1 MPRSLVQVRP
11 DPPTLPQHST
21 SGDSLY
27 RIQEAPSLPVKAG
40 KRIHEVDWVCLTMA
54 KEKGSDSDANE
65 AVDEQSKAKDREGK
79 ELQEIRQRRMGGGR
93 RFLSNIEDFV
103 LMGGIAYGVLFA
115 LLLFSMST
123 GIMGNSTSVDHTA
136 STTFLDIG
144 DECTEITDEPWL
156 NIFPDPDQ
164 ELFSIAGHNLP
175 NGEAYLNYTFFEI
188 INEQTNSLVKEDY
201 GTNET
206 VRTINKADSSNGRAY
221 FKAPYSELPEG
232 HFKLEFQV
240 TVHEERNKSSPVIF
254 RGSDNVSFEHT
265 ISKETLA
272 FLPFVEDDEH
282 SEVRIEDSGPRSCWT
297 VQDLGDWGYIL
308 MGAELGGGRETAMLT
323 GGAAGIPAWW
333 MAFISL
339 SLSIISLLIIYPV
352 MYKVYHQ
359 DADDIL
365 SRSHIVRVVEDTVY
379 KVGEQ
384 LGIEIDKDLFKTETR
399 DLSIDIMVAYQN
411 TENTLSDSNEV
422 RAELLRSLLEE
433 FAIFRVFKPVQLNVR
448 VIGGGQ
454 NIDFDSG
461 VGIGASGDDTDLKEE
476 RQDYSSFFSE
486 LHSLSRIEDD
496 VRDSLDLF
504 FTRRS
509 DVEMNGAVVTSDD
522 RVIFVSV
529 IFRPTQR
536 FAWLRFNK
544 TSTQIKDELYRF
556 IHERNADLLGSQE
569 LVVKTRNEVSTLAD
583 RSGAGRVERRSQADD
598 ERIVA
603 VAKQDGL
610 GGRVLQTKFLG
621 DTLSTVEYMANEKR
635 EMINKWGFWGLI
647 FFVWI
652 PFMASGVLVGAM
664 LGLLSRMQFMRVLLA
679 TLIGGSIASVTW
691 AYTAEGI
698 VKFMHQYKL
707 EVFIPLVIAVF
718 ILMAVLHIRSTKM
731 RRQTELFEDTLL
743 DNFHADIIAKYGD
756 Q

>member
-1 MPRSLVQVRP
+1 
-11 DPPTLPQHST
+11 
-21 SGDSLY
+21 
-27 RIQEAPSLPVKAG
+27 
-40 KRIHEVDWVCLTMA
+40 MA
-54 KEKGSDSDANE
+54 KEASADSDANDGS
-65 AVDEQSKAKDREGK
+65 DEHIKAKHREGK

-93 RFLSNIEDFV
+93 RFLSKIEDFV
-103 LMGGIAYGVLFA
+103 LLGGIAYGVLFA
-115 LLLFSMST
+115 LLLFSMSS
-123 GIMGNSTSVDHTA
+123 GVLGNTTSLDHTA

-144 DECTEITDEPWL
+144 DECTEITEEAWL

-175 NGEAYLNYTFFEI
+175 NGEAYLNYTFLEI
-188 INEQTNSLVKEDY
+188 LEDDFKSVVPGEY
-201 GTNET
+201 GSNET
-206 VRTINKADSSNGRAY
+206 VRTIKKADTSNGRAY

-232 HFKLEFQV
+232 HYELNFRV
-240 TVHEERNKSSPVIF
+240 TVHEEQNTSSNITLGPITKSIK
-254 RGSDNVSFEHT
+254 FEHT
-265 ISKETLA
+265 ISKEALA
-272 FLPFVEDDEH
+272 FLPFVDDAEH
-282 SEVRIEDSGPRSCWT
+282 SEVRIEDAGPRSCWT

-339 SLSIISLLIIYPV
+339 SLSLITLLIVYPV

-359 DADDIL
+359 ESDDIL
-365 SRSHIVRVVEDTVY
+365 SRAHIARLVSDTVGG
-379 KVGEQ
+379 VGDQ
-384 LGIEIDKDLFKTETR
+384 LGIEVDDDLFKTEIR
-399 DLSIDIMVAYQN
+399 ELSIDIMVAYKN
-411 TENTLSDSNEV
+411 TENTLSDAAEV

-448 VIGGGQ
+448 VIGDGQ

-461 VGIGASGDDTDLKEE
+461 VGIGAREEGTDLNSEQ
-476 RQDYSSFFSE
+476 QDYSSFFSE

-522 RVIFVSV
+522 RVVFVSV

-556 IHERNADLLGSQE
+556 IHERNEDLLGSQE

-583 RSGAGRVERRSQADD
+583 RSGAGRVERQSQSDD

-679 TLIGGSIASVTW
+679 TLIGGSVASVTW

>member
-1 MPRSLVQVRP
+1 
-11 DPPTLPQHST
+11 
-21 SGDSLY
+21 
-27 RIQEAPSLPVKAG
+27 
-40 KRIHEVDWVCLTMA
+40 MA
-54 KEKGSDSDANE
+54 KDEVSPSDANDSHDDH
-65 AVDEQSKAKDREGK
+65 AKAKDRESK
-79 ELQEIRQRRMGGGR
+79 ELQEIRQRRQGGGR
-93 RFLSNIEDFV
+93 MFLSKIEDFV
-103 LMGGIAYGVLFA
+103 LLGGVAYGILFA
-115 LLLFSMST
+115 LLLFSMSS
-123 GIMGNSTSVDHTA
+123 GMLGNSTTLDHTA

-175 NGEAYLNYTFFEI
+175 NGEAYLNYTFFSHV
-188 INEQTNSLVKEDY
+188 NDDTKALVEDAY
-201 GTNET
+201 GSNET
-206 VRTINKADSSNGRAY
+206 IRTINKADRSNGRAY

-232 HFKLEFQV
+232 HYELEFKV
-240 TVHEERNKSSPVIF
+240 TVYEERNTSSTVVMETMSKSVE
-254 RGSDNVSFEHT
+254 FEHDIT
-265 ISKETLA
+265 KETLA
-272 FLPFVEDDEH
+272 FLPFVNDDEH
-282 SEVRIEDSGPRSCWT
+282 SEVRIEDAGPRSCWT

-339 SLSIISLLIIYPV
+339 SLSLITLLIIYPV
-352 MYKVYHQ
+352 MYKIYHQ
-359 DADDIL
+359 EADDIL
-365 SRSHIVRVVEDTVY
+365 SRAHINRLVEDTVY
-379 KVGEQ
+379 NVSDQ
-384 LGIEIDKDLFKTETR
+384 LSIDVDDDLFKTEVR
-399 DLSIDIMVAYQN
+399 ELSIDIMVAYKN
-411 TENTLSDSNEV
+411 TENTLSDGAEV
-422 RAELLRSLLEE
+422 RAELLRNLLEE
-433 FAIFRVFKPVQLNVR
+433 FAIFRVYKPVQLNVR
-448 VIGGGQ
+448 AIGDGA

-461 VGIGASGDDTDLKEE
+461 VGIGARGEEADLNVEQ
-476 RQDYSSFFSE
+476 QDYSSFFSE

-509 DVEMNGAVVTSDD
+509 DVEMTGAVVTSDD
-522 RVIFVSV
+522 RVVFVSV
-529 IFRPTQR
+529 LFRPTQR

-556 IHERNADLLGSQE
+556 IHERNEDLLGAQE

-583 RSGAGRVERRSQADD
+583 RSGAGRVERRSQTDD

-707 EVFIPLVIAVF
+707 EVFIPLVIGVF